1 MNSLLRTSPVN
12 PGTSGVGISFHQ
24 QGICVGYPRSEH
36 DAEGDTFPWQAEF
49 FAARGALGAKQPQWE
64 D

>member
-1 MNSLLRTSPVN
+1 MNSLLRMSPMN
-12 PGTSGVGISFHQ
+12 LGASGVGISFHQ
-24 QGICVGYPRSEH
+24 QGICVGYPSSEH
-36 DAEGDTFPWQAEF
+36 DAGGEAFPWRAEF